1 MLRDKNLVPLS
12 HGHQHTLALCVRI
25 DRAMQAGDQDL
36 NSWQAELGREFD
48 REMAQHFSAEEQEV
62 FPWAARFAEL
72 QDLVKDL
79 VADHVLLRSL
89 FSRAKALSLSA
100 GDLEAFVESLAV
112 HIRKEEA
119 ELFEGLQRV
128 MTPAELA
135 ELGAALANL
144 SKPSSACSLRP
155 VANKN
160 PPEP

>member
-79 VADHVLLRSL
+79 VADHVRS
-89 FSRAKALSLSA
+89 
-100 GDLEAFVESLAV
+100 
-112 HIRKEEA
+112 EEHTS
-119 ELFEGLQRV
+119 ELQ
-128 MTPAELA
+128 
-135 ELGAALANL
+135 
-144 SKPSSACSLRP
+144 SLRHL
-155 VANKN
+155 VCRLLL
-160 PPEP
+160 E